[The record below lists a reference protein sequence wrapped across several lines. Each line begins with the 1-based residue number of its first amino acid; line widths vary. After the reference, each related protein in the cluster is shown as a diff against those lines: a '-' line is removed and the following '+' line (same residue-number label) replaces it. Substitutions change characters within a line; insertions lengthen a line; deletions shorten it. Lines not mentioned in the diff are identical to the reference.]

1 VIPVTLLCYPV
12 ITDFR
17 LNSTIALAWLQHIDW
32 QWCVW
37 LVVERVDVLVQKL
50 LLVISDEK
58 TD

>member
-1 VIPVTLLCYPV
+1 MIPVTLLCYSV

-17 LNSTIALAWLQHIDW
+17 LNSTIALAWLHADW

>member
-17 LNSTIALAWLQHIDW
+17 LNSTIALAWQHVDW

-37 LVVERVDVLVQKL
+37 LVVERADVLVQKL

>member
-17 LNSTIALAWLQHIDW
+17 LNSTIALAWLHVDW